1 MRMPF
6 SDPRNIMARL
16 DELKP
21 IAYQHYQAEYRR
33 IVENQIEDE
42 ETLERLFDH
51 IWCFVDYEEYHAL
64 FWKLINYVETF
75 DRGLGAFYRRIEEVH
90 FEGY

>member
-16 DELKP
+16 DELQP
-21 IAYQHYQAEYRR
+21 IAYQHYQAEYKR

-42 ETLERLFDH
+42 EPLEFLFDH
-51 IWCFVDYEEYHAL
+51 I
-64 FWKLINYVETF
+64 
-75 DRGLGAFYRRIEEVH
+75 
-90 FEGY
+90 